1 MARGFHFH
9 LSTHGPDD
17 LTVEKAK
24 ETAHGL
30 GQRLSEVE
38 HELLHVAVEAAK
50 SIVAAIGHP
59 ASVEFH
65 GVDSLTVPGDNT
77 AVSVTVSTPV
87 TVSPG
92 PAPVTEVMSSSTEVA
107 APAVPDSE
115 PSVDTPASVDTP
127 SENVVVP
134 VETPSENVE
143 VANGE
148 TVVEPT
154 QSPA

>member
-17 LTVEKAK
+17 LTVERAK

-30 GQRLSEVE
+30 GQRLSVVE
-38 HELLHVAVEAAK
+38 HDLLHAAVDAARA
-50 SIVAAIGHP
+50 IVGALGHP

-65 GVDSLTVPGDNT
+65 GVDSLTAPGDDT

-87 TVSPG
+87 TVTPG
-92 PAPVTEVMSSSTEVA
+92 PAPVTEVMSSPTPETPAETVNA
-107 APAVPDSE
+107 APEVP
-115 PSVDTPASVDTP
+115 T
-127 SENVVVP
+127 
-134 VETPSENVE
+134 ETVE

-148 TVVEPT
+148 TVNEPT

>member
-17 LTVEKAK
+17 LTVERAK
-24 ETAHGL
+24 ETANGL
-30 GQRLSEVE
+30 GQRLSVVE
-38 HELLHVAVEAAK
+38 HELLHVAVDAARA
-50 SIVAAIGHP
+50 IVGALGHA

-65 GVDSLTVPGDNT
+65 GVDSLTVPGDDT
-77 AVSVTVSTPV
+77 AVSVTVTSPATVTPDA
-87 TVSPG
+87 
-92 PAPVTEVMSSSTEVA
+92 APVTEET
-107 APAVPDSE
+107 APTPE
-115 PSVDTPASVDTP
+115 PPVVGPPA
-127 SENVVVP
+127 P
-134 VETPSENVE
+134 VETTPENTE

>member
-92 PAPVTEVMSSSTEVA
+92 PAPVTEVMSSSTEVPAPEA
-107 APAVPDSE
+107 ADSE
-115 PSVDTPASVDTP
+115 PRVDTPAPVETP
-127 SENVVVP
+127 SEP
-134 VETPSENVE
+134 VNEPVQTPSENVE
-143 VANGE
+143 VTNGE
-148 TVVEPT
+148 PVVEPT